1 MGARHYYY
9 LLLLYSSLNK
19 QRTEKHKYLIKANK
33 KRQEKAKQKVYKAI
47 KELKEKG
54 EKISIRKVATLA
66 NVSVNTARKY
76 MQTDN
81 KIQ

>member
-9 LLLLYSSLNK
+9 LLLLYNSLNQK
-19 QRTEKHKYLIKANK
+19 KEKHKHLIKANK